1 MGTLLV
7 RNASVILTLD
17 QAGHRTSGD
26 LVIQGNRLV
35 QVGGQASAPAD
46 EVLDASGCIVFPGL
60 INTHHH
66 LYQTYQ
72 RNLPG
77 VQDAE
82 LFPWLRRLYQ
92 VWRSIDPETV
102 YWSAALGIGELLLTG
117 CTTTTDQFYVFPR
130 MTEPHL
136 IDAEIEAA
144 QSLGIRFMPCR
155 GSMSLG
161 ESAGGL
167 PPDDVVQD
175 EETILADCQRLIDR
189 YHDPAPYSML
199 RIALA
204 PCSPFSVSRSLLE
217 KSAEMGRREG
227 VRLHTH
233 LAETRD
239 EERFCLERIGRR
251 PLAYLEEAGWS
262 GSDVWFAHCIYLNE
276 EELQRMADAG
286 SKVAHCPT
294 SNMRLGSGVA
304 PIPRMRELGID
315 VGLAVDGSASNDSSD
330 MLGEVRNCL
339 LVHKLTHGVSSMSAE
354 QALRLATSGGGAVL
368 GIPEIGSLEFGKAA
382 DLALIDLNQL
392 GYAGALSDPLAA
404 LVYTGDNHLVKATVV
419 NGRVV
424 VRDGRLVGL
433 AEEQIILQA
442 NRLSRHMQ
450 EQAARLPSSL

>member
-1 MGTLLV
+1 M
-7 RNASVILTLD
+7 
-17 QAGHRTSGD
+17 
-26 LVIQGNRLV
+26 
-35 QVGGQASAPAD
+35 
-46 EVLDASGCIVFPGL
+46 
-60 INTHHH
+60 
-66 LYQTYQ
+66 
-72 RNLPG
+72 
-77 VQDAE
+77 
-82 LFPWLRRLYQ
+82 
-92 VWRSIDPETV
+92 
-102 YWSAALGIGELLLTG
+102 
-117 CTTTTDQFYVFPR
+117 
-130 MTEPHL
+130 

-144 QSLGIRFMPCR
+144 RLLGIRFMPCR

-161 ESAGGL
+161 ESAGGF
-167 PPDDVVQD
+167 PPDDVIQD

-217 KSAEMGRREG
+217 KSAEMGRQHG

-239 EERFCLERIGRR
+239 EERFCLERVGRR
-251 PLAYLEEAGWS
+251 PLAYLEDTGWS
-262 GSDVWFAHCIYLNE
+262 GPDVWFAHCIYLNE

-304 PIPRMRELGID
+304 PVPRMSELGID

-339 LVHKLTHGVSSMSAE
+339 LVHKLTHGVSSIGAE
-354 QALRLATSGGGAVL
+354 QALRLATAGGGAVL
-368 GIPEIGSLEFGKAA
+368 GFPEIGSLEVGKAA
-382 DLALIDLNQL
+382 DLALIDLNQM
-392 GYAGALSDPLAA
+392 GYAGGLCDPLAA
-404 LVYTGDNHLVKATVV
+404 LVFCGDNHLVKATVV

-433 AEEQIILQA
+433 PEEQIIQQA
-442 NRLSRHMQ
+442 NRLSRYMQ
-450 EQAARLPSSL
+450 EQANRLLASQ